1 LQINIIHSP
10 DFSLEEVQTALP
22 AFDCGAILAL
32 SSVAGV
38 QTQSITLDKLMIRYQ
53 LPRLVFINSLHHKGA
68 NPWQVI
74 DQARSKLQHHSA
86 AIQVPIGLEDDFKG
100 LVDLVQLK
108 AYYFQVSVSVTSASV
123 IPTIILQIIHSIVAY
138 CREKVVV
145 EQVPEEVPADMEAL
159 VSEKRRELI
168 QTVSE
173 VDDKLAEAFR
183 CDKPIS
189 APDLE
194 VWG

>member
-10 DFSLEEVQTALP
+10 DFTAVEVESALR

-38 QTQSITLDKLMIRYQ
+38 QTQSITLDKLMIRYK
-53 LPRLVFINSLHHKGA
+53 LPRIVFINNLHHKGA
-68 NPWQVI
+68 NPWQVLN
-74 DQARSKLQHHSA
+74 QARSKLKHHSA
-86 AIQVPIGLEDDFKG
+86 AVQVPIGLEDDFKG

-108 AYYFQVSVSVTSASV
+108 AYYFHV
-123 IPTIILQIIHSIVAY
+123 
-138 CREKVVV
+138 EKVVV

-159 VSEKRRELI
+159 VSEKRCELI

-173 VDDKLAEAFR
+173 VDDKLAQAFR

-194 VWG
+194 V